1 MDKNSSEKNK
11 LRNTNFFDTVF
22 NWRFDWLAEASISA
36 RQEKLTFDMTKSVYV
51 DLEKSANVFHILI
64 ILFFVSAI
72 KVFLQQ
78 NNGKCEHA
86 IERAGVNF
94 TNNKRTRL

>member
-1 MDKNSSEKNK
+1 
-11 LRNTNFFDTVF
+11 
-22 NWRFDWLAEASISA
+22 
-36 RQEKLTFDMTKSVYV
+36 MTKSVYV

-86 IERAGVNF
+86 IDRAGVNF
-94 TNNKRTRL
+94 TNNLRAAFWHKRFVQSFYVQ